1 MGPGKAGSQ
10 DPEADGEGG
19 PVFKVQILASVE
31 PVGKN
36 DRRLARLKGLDC
48 YRENGWYKYTC
59 GASQDYNEIAR
70 LRRRLS
76 KDFADAFIVA
86 FRGGRKVDVKEAIA
100 EFEGRNK

>member
-1 MGPGKAGSQ
+1 M
-10 DPEADGEGG
+10 
-19 PVFKVQILASVE
+19 
-31 PVGKN
+31 GKN